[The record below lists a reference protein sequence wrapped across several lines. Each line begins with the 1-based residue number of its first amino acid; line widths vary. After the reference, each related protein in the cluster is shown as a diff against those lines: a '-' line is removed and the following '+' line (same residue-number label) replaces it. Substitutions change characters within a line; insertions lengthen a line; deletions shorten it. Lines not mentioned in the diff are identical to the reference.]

1 MQKKQW
7 AVVAGLIAAA
17 LTVSACESAST
28 NDPSAMATQ
37 SANMST
43 TMTPTPMQAQAA
55 SAGMMTSKGGLM
67 KSEHTMAG
75 TVLANPHGMTVYY
88 YSVDKKGSGV
98 SSCTGTCAT
107 EWPPVVSPVRIPAG
121 VKLAGKVSY
130 IVRANGVRQV
140 TINGYPVYRYAGD
153 HAPGEANGS
162 GIGGVWHVFTIM
174 SSMSSS
180 SMSSSSMSSSS
191 AMTPTQSASS
201 PSSSGGGG
209 GW

>member
-17 LTVSACESAST
+17 LSVSACESASA

-55 SAGMMTSKGGLM
+55 SAGMMASKGGLM

-88 YSVDKKGSGV
+88 YSADKKGSGV
-98 SSCTGTCAT
+98 SACTGTCAT
-107 EWPPVVSPVRIPAG
+107 EWPPVISPVRIPAG
-121 VKLAGKVSY
+121 IKLAGKVGY

-153 HAPGEANGS
+153 HAPGEANGN
-162 GIGGVWHVFTIM
+162 GIGDVWHVFTIASSM
-174 SSMSSS
+174 STSSMSSS
-180 SMSSSSMSSSS
+180 SSMK
-191 AMTPTQSASS
+191 PTSSASS

-209 GW
+209 GGW